1 MVNGLKTLGS
11 RSVEIT
17 EDFFSNNDLFAIRAA
32 STFARDSNI
41 SNSAST
47 FYKYEIWFVK
57 INFFFSLEKF

>member
-17 EDFFSNNDLFAIRAA
+17 EDFFSINDVFAIRAA
-32 STFARDSNI
+32 SIFARVSNI

-47 FYKYEIWFVK
+47 FYKCEI
-57 INFFFSLEKF
+57 